1 LFAPGTSLGGARPKA
16 SVRDEDGALCLAK
29 FPSRQDRRDVGAWEL
44 VAHRLAARAG
54 INVPPTRALRVPE
67 SAYTTF
73 LAKRFDRTP
82 DNGRLAF
89 VSAMTLTQRRDGE
102 PGASYLELIHLLQS
116 QGANTREDSGELFRR
131 VVFSILIHNTD
142 DHLRNHG
149 FFIGERG
156 ITLSP
161 AFDLNPSIER
171 DELSLAINEVD
182 SACDVS
188 IALEAHADY
197 GVSKTEAEAI
207 IARTTRAVAKW
218 RHEADRLRVP
228 GAEQNM
234 MAAAFGTSAS

>member
-1 LFAPGTSLGGARPKA
+1 M
-16 SVRDEDGALCLAK
+16 
-29 FPSRQDRRDVGAWEL
+29 
-44 VAHRLAARAG
+44 
-54 INVPPTRALRVPE
+54 PE

-73 LAKRFDRTP
+73 LAQRFDRTP
-82 DNGRLAF
+82 DNRRLAF

-102 PGASYLELIHLLQS
+102 PGASYLELIDLLQS
-116 QGANTREDSGELFRR
+116 QGANTREDSRELFRR
-131 VVFSILIHNTD
+131 VVFSILIPNAD

-188 IALEAHADY
+188 IALEAHREY
-197 GVSKTEAEAI
+197 GISKTEAEEI
-207 IARTTRAVAKW
+207 VARTTRVVAEW
-218 RHEADRLRVP
+218 RHEAGRLRIP
-228 GAEQNM
+228 KTEREL
-234 MAAAFGTSAS
+234 MAPAFETAAP

>member
-54 INVPPTRALRVPE
+54 VNVPPTRALRVPE

-82 DNGRLAF
+82 DNRRLAF

-102 PGASYLELIHLLQS
+102 PGASYLELIDLLQS
-116 QGANTREDSGELFRR
+116 QGANTREDSRELFRR

-161 AFDLNPSIER
+161 AFDLNPSIGR
-171 DELSLAINEVD
+171 DELSLAIDEVD

-188 IALEAHADY
+188 IALEAHREY
-197 GVSKTEAEAI
+197 GMSKTEAEEI
-207 IARTTRAVAKW
+207 VARTTRVVAEW
-218 RHEADRLRVP
+218 RQEAGRLRIP
-228 GAEQNM
+228 KAEQEL
-234 MAAAFGTSAS
+234 MASAFETGAP